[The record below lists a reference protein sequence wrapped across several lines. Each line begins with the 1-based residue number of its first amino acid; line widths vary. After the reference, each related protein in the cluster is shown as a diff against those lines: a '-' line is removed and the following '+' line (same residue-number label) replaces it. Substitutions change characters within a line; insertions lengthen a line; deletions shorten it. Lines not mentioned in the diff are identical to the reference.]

1 MWLVICHC
9 LRCLARLEFMMEL
22 RHQRFQHCVARMET
36 SSLIEFSFSP
46 KSFQPLSLKTWT
58 NYTIIH
64 TEFLLHVWLI
74 ESKYTL
80 SFMCID
86 TDGSKFFFQTHTTW
100 ASINYQLFFMCV
112 KLLILDTSNFQHII
126 LEEWLW
132 VSRSLLLYFYNYSWN
147 AFVWFNERER
157 RKEFQSSYHLL
168 F

>member
-1 MWLVICHC
+1 MSCTIRVHDGTSPPEIPALCCTNGDFVSYRILFFTKILPAPFLEDLDELYNHLYWIPLACLVDRIEVHT
-9 LRCLARLEFMMEL
+9 FIHVH
-22 RHQRFQHCVARMET
+22 RHWWWQV
-36 SSLIEFSFSP
+36 
-46 KSFQPLSLKTWT
+46 
-58 NYTIIH
+58 
-64 TEFLLHVWLI
+64 
-74 ESKYTL
+74 
-80 SFMCID
+80 
-86 TDGSKFFFQTHTTW
+86 FFQTHTTW
-100 ASINYQLFFMCV
+100 AGINYQLFFMCV